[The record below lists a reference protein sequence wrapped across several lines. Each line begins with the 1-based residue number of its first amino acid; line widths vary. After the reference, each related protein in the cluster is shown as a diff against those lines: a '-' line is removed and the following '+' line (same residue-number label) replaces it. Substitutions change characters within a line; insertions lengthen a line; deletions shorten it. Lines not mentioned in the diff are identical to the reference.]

1 MQVSLKFNHVFSECN
16 GFTGII
22 KMNNHV
28 HMGEIAKQVWII
40 EWVIDKSNELSYTSN
55 YYSFLIEMYRQT
67 KPLVK
72 NVQDSN

>member
-1 MQVSLKFNHVFSECN
+1 
-16 GFTGII
+16 
-22 KMNNHV
+22 MNNHV
-28 HMGEIAKQVWII
+28 HMGEIAKQVRII

-55 YYSFLIEMYRQT
+55 SYSFLIEMYRQT